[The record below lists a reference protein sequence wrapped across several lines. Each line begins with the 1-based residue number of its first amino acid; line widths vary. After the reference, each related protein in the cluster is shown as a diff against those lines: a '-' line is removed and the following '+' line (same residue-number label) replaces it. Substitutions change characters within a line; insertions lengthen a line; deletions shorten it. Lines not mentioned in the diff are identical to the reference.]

1 MRGQLAREIRSCEI
15 CRRGLVYAVVP
26 TSGVTPEPPQMYGPK
41 LNGGQKPAALAV
53 WDRAIAEAAAAEE
66 TRLMELH
73 MPPAIV
79 LDRMCCPRKRSGL
92 RSSGLGFREAT
103 RTCVTMS
110 QCSKG
115 MSAG

>member
-1 MRGQLAREIRSCEI
+1 
-15 CRRGLVYAVVP
+15 
-26 TSGVTPEPPQMYGPK
+26 MYGPE
-41 LNGGQKPAALAV
+41 LNGGQMPAALAV
-53 WDRAIAEAAAAEE
+53 WDRAIAEATAAEE
-66 TRLMELH
+66 THLMELH
-73 MPPAIV
+73 TPLALV
-79 LDRMCCPRKRSGL
+79 LDDVLPRKRSGL